1 MEFKKLYLA
10 MSFALLSSYSSAN
23 GLTNLTDK
31 ELSEQTG
38 QALFNLSYIA
48 PGASGNTDA
57 NNTNVGFYKLG
68 MEAIVELNAN
78 IKKLQL
84 GCGGMNGAGGCDID
98 IDNMSLS
105 GNADTREGRAGSSA
119 VLTNPFIQFAIKNP
133 NSASTRSIAGF
144 RLSAEDIVGLLT
156 FGDNNGTPNGINSL
170 SGYLKTQAT
179 NGTTYT
185 TASNPND
192 NTTKFGTSSSQILS
206 GLLNISAPLCTSGCG
221 KDPYNGFTSDPN
233 SSKTTGLIIPSLR
246 ADYNVPA
253 STVSG
258 NRMKSVVI
266 QGVETTKIQD
276 MNLTYDSGSLHVNL
290 NQCVK
295 ALGICAVSDTT
306 FTMQAVITGVKAKI
320 NFEENMGYVHK
331 LPLSGGG
338 FYLGLQNQ
346 AIHWPGAASD
356 DIALPGWWMSFANP
370 VDLGVLNT
378 PEGYT
383 VDFSSAYPQIANAL
397 SVALSQNPTSI
408 SGNESL
414 EALFTGG
421 IKKDMG
427 TINLSGQP
435 PALINLTSV
444 PLSNAAQGVVP
455 NCYGGLKFC

>member
-1 MEFKKLYLA
+1 
-10 MSFALLSSYSSAN
+10 
-23 GLTNLTDK
+23 
-31 ELSEQTG
+31 
-38 QALFNLSYIA
+38 
-48 PGASGNTDA
+48 
-57 NNTNVGFYKLG
+57 
-68 MEAIVELNAN
+68 
-78 IKKLQL
+78 
-84 GCGGMNGAGGCDID
+84 MN
-98 IDNMSLS
+98 
-105 GNADTREGRAGSSA
+105 
-119 VLTNPFIQFAIKNP
+119 
-133 NSASTRSIAGF
+133 
-144 RLSAEDIVGLLT
+144 
-156 FGDNNGTPNGINSL
+156 
-170 SGYLKTQAT
+170 
-179 NGTTYT
+179 
-185 TASNPND
+185 
-192 NTTKFGTSSSQILS
+192 
-206 GLLNISAPLCTSGCG
+206 
-221 KDPYNGFTSDPN
+221 
-233 SSKTTGLIIPSLR
+233 
-246 ADYNVPA
+246 
-253 STVSG
+253 
-258 NRMKSVVI
+258 
-266 QGVETTKIQD
+266 
-276 MNLTYDSGSLHVNL
+276 
-290 NQCVK
+290 
-295 ALGICAVSDTT
+295 
-306 FTMQAVITGVKAKI
+306 
-320 NFEENMGYVHK
+320 VHK